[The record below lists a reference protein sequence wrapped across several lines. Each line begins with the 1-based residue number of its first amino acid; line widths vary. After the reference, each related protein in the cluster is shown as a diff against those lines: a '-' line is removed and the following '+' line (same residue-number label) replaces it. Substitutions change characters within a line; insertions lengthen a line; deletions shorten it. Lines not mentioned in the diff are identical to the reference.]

1 MFGPSL
7 NRRVQARMMESLAIY
22 LTVWRFCCVCKSHET
37 RVAWFWNGEASFC
50 TVTE

>member
-22 LTVWRFCCVCKSHET
+22 LTVWRFCCVCKSHEM
-37 RVAWFWNGEASFC
+37 RHSSGRGKRLSVL
-50 TVTE
+50 